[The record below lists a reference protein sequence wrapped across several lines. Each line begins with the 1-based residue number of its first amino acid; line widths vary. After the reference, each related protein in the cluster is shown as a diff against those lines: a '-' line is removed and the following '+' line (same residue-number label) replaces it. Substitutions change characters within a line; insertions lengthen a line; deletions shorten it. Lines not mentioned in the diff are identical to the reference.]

1 MTTIIL
7 VVLLFVLLIFPHELG
22 HFLAAK
28 ACDVKVNE
36 FSFGMGPVVVS
47 KKGKETLYSL
57 RMIPIGGF
65 CAMEGEDTEDAGDNP
80 RAFNNKR
87 WWQKIIIL
95 LAGVTMNVLIAF
107 LALTIASGVSGTATN
122 ILESVEEGS
131 PAYEA
136 GILPG
141 DTVVMVGD
149 AETSTWTE
157 VYYAL
162 QEQMTP
168 GDPILITVE
177 RDGATLTFEPVP
189 VESEGRLIIGIRA
202 KIEHSIVKAV
212 KDGAVSTKELAFGL
226 FDSIRSIIHS
236 GNVLEEVSG
245 PVGVVQIVSESTSYG
260 AYYYLFLVALISLNL
275 ALFNLLPFPAL
286 DGGRIVFVFIRMIT
300 GKAISDKAEATVHA
314 IGMVLLIAL
323 ALVVT
328 GNDILKLF
336 RG

>member
-28 ACDVKVNE
+28 ACNVKVNE
-36 FSFGMGPVVVS
+36 FSFGMGPVLIS
-47 KKGKETLYSL
+47 KKGRETLYSV

-65 CAMEGEDTEDAGDNP
+65 CAMEGEDTEDSGENP

-107 LALTIASGVSGTATN
+107 VALSIVCGAQGTIENTLAAVPETG
-122 ILESVEEGS
+122 

-136 GILPG
+136 GIRPG
-141 DTVVMVGD
+141 DSIIMVND
-149 AETSTWTE
+149 TETSTWYE
-157 VYYAL
+157 VTGAL
-162 QEQMTP
+162 QDEMKP
-168 GDPILITVE
+168 GEPVTITVSRNGE
-177 RDGATLTFEPVP
+177 KLSFSMIP
-189 VESEGRLIIGIRA
+189 VESGDRLVIGVEA
-202 KIEHSIVKAV
+202 TVVHSFGSAV
-212 KDGAVSTKELAFGL
+212 KGGAAMTGELAGSL
-226 FDSIRSIIHS
+226 LDSIRSIIHS

-245 PVGVVQIVSESTSYG
+245 PVGVVQIVSETSSYG
-260 AYYYLFLVALISLNL
+260 IYYYLFLLALISLNL
-275 ALFNLLPFPAL
+275 AFFNLLPFPAL
-286 DGGRIVFVFIRMIT
+286 DGGRIVFVIIRMIT
-300 GKAISDKAEATVHA
+300 GKAISARAEATVHA

-328 GNDILKLF
+328 GSDIMKLI